1 MMRTMAL
8 TFGRLIPVGLGL
20 SLLMAACGPAPAP
33 AAPTSA
39 PQPAAATVAN
49 PAATAP
55 AAAPAATPAP
65 AKPAP
70 TSGQAAA
77 APGGKTVTWAS
88 GVDIETMD
96 PMVGTSSVTQSI
108 MHAVFDGLVVRANDM
123 QPQPSLATSWDT
135 PDDSTWVFHLRSGV
149 KFSNGEPVDAAAVKF
164 SVERFQDPTTKAAQA
179 SLMKPIKSVD
189 VIDPQTVRFTTDGPY
204 AGLLDALASYFFV
217 MSPSIK
223 GQDANKVVIGSG
235 PYQFVS
241 WQPGERLV
249 IKANPDY
256 WGQKPKLDQIVLRP
270 ISEAAT
276 RLVELQSGGVDLVS
290 PVPTLQYSQIEAAG
304 ATLAKAAGANITIMF
319 NADMPPFGDVKVRQA
334 FNYAVDKQAIVSGV
348 LQGAGY
354 PAASPLRQ
362 GMLGYDASLQP
373 YPYDP
378 NKAKDLLSQAGAT
391 NLKVELGSSDGR
403 YPNDKLV
410 AQAVAAQLGQIGVQ
424 ATVTT
429 GDYGAYVQNIIAH
442 KLQFFLIG
450 QVTPVTEIN
459 LPQAFLPSGALYQN
473 YKNEQVQAMIQKASQ
488 TIDRTQREALY
499 KQIAQSLHDDV
510 PWLYLYAQQDA
521 YGLADKVT
529 GFVPR
534 ADGNIWLNDLG
545 VQG

>member
-1 MMRTMAL
+1 MSHTVVRFWAVACLVAL
-8 TFGRLIPVGLGL
+8 LV
-20 SLLMAACGPAPAP
+20 AACGPAAP
-33 AAPTSA
+33 AAP
-39 PQPAAATVAN
+39 
-49 PAATAP
+49 ATAP
-55 AAAPAATPAP
+55 APTPA

-70 TSGQAAA
+70 TTPAAAA
-77 APGGKTVTWAS
+77 APTSQPAAAASGGKSLTWAS

-96 PMVGTSSVTQSI
+96 PMVGTSGVAQSI
-108 MHAVFDGLVVRANDM
+108 MHAVFDGLVVRGNDM
-123 QPQPSLATSWDT
+123 QPTAALATSWDT
-135 PDDSTWVFHLRSGV
+135 PDDSTWVFHLRNDA
-149 KFSNGEPVDAAAVKF
+149 KFINGDPVDAAAVKF

-179 SLMKPIKSVD
+179 SLMKPIKSVE
-189 VIDPQTVRFTTDGPY
+189 VVDPQTVRLTTDGPY
-204 AGLLDALASYFFV
+204 AGLLDVLATYFFV

-241 WQPGERLV
+241 WTPGERLV
-249 IKANPDY
+249 LKANPSY
-256 WGQKPKLDQIVLRP
+256 WGSKPKLDQIVMRP

-290 PVPTLQYSQIEAAG
+290 PVPSLQYSQVEGTG
-304 ATLAKAAGANITIMF
+304 ATVARAAGANITIMF
-319 NADMPPFGDVKVRQA
+319 NAEMAPFNDVKVRQA

-354 PAASPLRQ
+354 VAASPLRD

-378 NKAKDLLSQAGAT
+378 NKAKSLLADAGAS

-424 ATVTT
+424 ATVATS
-429 GDYGAYVQNIIAH
+429 DYGAYVQNIIAH

-450 QVTPVTEIN
+450 QVAPVTEIN
-459 LPQAFLPSGALYQN
+459 LPQAFLPTGALYQN
-473 YKNEQVQAMIQKASQ
+473 YKNDQAQAMIQQASR
-488 TIDRTQREALY
+488 TIDRAQREALY
-499 KQIAQSLHDDV
+499 KQIAQTLHDDA

-521 YGLADKVT
+521 YGVAKKVT
-529 GFVPR
+529 GFVAR
-534 ADGNIWLNDLG
+534 ADGNIWFNDLS
-545 VQG
+545 VQS